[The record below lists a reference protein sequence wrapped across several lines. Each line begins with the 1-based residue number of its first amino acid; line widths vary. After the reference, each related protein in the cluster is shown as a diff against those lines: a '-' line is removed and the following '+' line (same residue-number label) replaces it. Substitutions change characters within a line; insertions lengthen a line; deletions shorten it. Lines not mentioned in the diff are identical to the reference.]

1 MWIKPNPG
9 DPYVVLIIEFPV
21 VNVLSGGQWHLL
33 LFVAG
38 QPTLGYA
45 TVCLYFGGNTLNNCG
60 SL

>member
-1 MWIKPNPG
+1 M
-9 DPYVVLIIEFPV
+9 LIIEFPV

-45 TVCLYFGGNTLNNCG
+45 TVCLYFGKTNDPVSICKTFLNLCHA
-60 SL
+60 